1 VRTPTDDLLDEAARL
16 LAELRALQAVP
27 ERPAYAEDLLA
38 GGYATALALEGARR
52 RLRRLAVDLSEREL
66 ALAAREQE
74 LRDVLGELRRGRS
87 RHEPTAQSLH

>member
-1 VRTPTDDLLDEAARL
+1 MRTPTDDLLDEAARL
-16 LAELRALQAVP
+16 LAELRALRAAPQ
-27 ERPAYAEDLLA
+27 RPDYADDLLA

-74 LRDVLGELRRGRS
+74 LRELLGELRRARS
-87 RHEPTAQSLH
+87 RHEPAAQSLH